1 MQQEF
6 ARRLAEQRSI
16 VYAEGT
22 TFSGS
27 AVFVALKEIE
37 QLARQIDENSRE
49 RAEVLALMSE
59 VQRRRHEWEEAIL
72 LAQQSLAIRQRSG
85 ALSEP
90 QLFDLHYAI
99 ADGAQATGDFD
110 TAVRHYRQA
119 VALMATKP
127 GLTEAQRLGVRQ
139 SLGRCLHEIAA
150 YDEALS
156 VNRSIAAD
164 AEAAFGAGVLNNLA
178 QNEYMLGNFSAAE
191 AHLQRRLR
199 LARPMQKLG
208 IELDTLFQLAVLAFE
223 RGRIDEARHWMAE
236 RLDIARARGDRFDL
250 KAAEESNAELDHRIK
265 GSDAL
270 KGLQG

>member
-6 ARRLAEQRSI
+6 ARRLAEQRST

-72 LAQQSLAIRQRSG
+72 LAQQSLAIQQRSG

-99 ADGAQATGDFD
+99 ADGSAACGS
-110 TAVRHYRQA
+110 H
-119 VALMATKP
+119 ALCRNSA
-127 GLTEAQRLGVRQ
+127 
-139 SLGRCLHEIAA
+139 S
-150 YDEALS
+150 S
-156 VNRSIAAD
+156 SIRFFNSPSSPSS
-164 AEAAFGAGVLNNLA
+164 EAASMKRDIGWPRD
-178 QNEYMLGNFSAAE
+178 STS
-191 AHLQRRLR
+191 
-199 LARPMQKLG
+199 LARAA
-208 IELDTLFQLAVLAFE
+208 TASTS
-223 RGRIDEARHWMAE
+223 RR
-236 RLDIARARGDRFDL
+236 
-250 KAAEESNAELDHRIK
+250 AEESNAELDHLIK
-265 GSDAL
+265 GGDAL